1 MYINTGGWYMEYKM
15 SNRDKVKAP
24 KRGWFWC
31 SCDRQLVGEDR
42 KCLVCGKRNSK
53 VKKRRFKNQ

>member
-1 MYINTGGWYMEYKM
+1 M

-31 SCDRQLVGEDR
+31 CCDRQIVGEDR

-53 VKKRRFKNQ
+53 VNKRRFKSVRYR